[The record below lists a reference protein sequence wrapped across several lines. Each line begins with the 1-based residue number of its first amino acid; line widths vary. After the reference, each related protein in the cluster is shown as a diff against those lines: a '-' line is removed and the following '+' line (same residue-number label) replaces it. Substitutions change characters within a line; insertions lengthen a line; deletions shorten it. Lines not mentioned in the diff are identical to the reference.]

1 MIPPLEAFADGIMH
15 HEGWVLGSRSWRNR
29 NPGNLRPTHA
39 GQEQD
44 AQGYRVFPSLVDG
57 YAALLAELRC
67 KFTGAN
73 THGIG
78 PSSTLSDLIAVY
90 APWKDAN
97 NPLKYTAFMAG
108 WLSAALGRQVFA
120 STPLHEIWPGCI
132 NSTPGTKA

>member
-1 MIPPLEAFADGIMH
+1 MIHPLEAFADGIMH
-15 HEGWVLGSRSWRNR
+15 HEGWVVGSHSWRNR
-29 NPGNLRPTHA
+29 NPGNLRPNHA
-39 GQEQD
+39 GEPQD
-44 AQGYRVFPSLVDG
+44 AEGFRVFPSLVDG

-73 THGIG
+73 THKIT
-78 PSSTLSDLIAVY
+78 PRSTLSDLIAVY

-108 WLSAALGRQVFA
+108 WLSLALERQVFA

-132 NSTPGTKA
+132 NSTPTTKS